1 MILTFVA
8 AVLKE
13 LDRIASQQP
22 GSLPPRGQEWGNTF
36 EIGVP
41 SRGVAREKWICLEV
55 MVKMNDIGD
64 SNGEQAY
71 WLDGKLSRTED
82 GRITSYLGKGFPS
95 VGTWAYDKFKPY
107 AAGEGVA
114 WTISRERRSHRG
126 RQAVSRLR
134 LEKHAQTQHQRHL
147 ALPLHVS
154 TGKRNE
160 QGLVGPRGGGQEIHR
175 PPGAPEPVGQIIAGG
190 RVDRRNRIHFNRLA
204 MAATSPAQ

>member
-41 SRGVAREKWICLEV
+41 SRGVAREKWVCLEV

-71 WLDGKLSRTED
+71 WLEGKLSRTED

-95 VGTWAYDKFKPY
+95 VGTWVYDKFKPY

-114 WTISRERRSHRG
+114 WDYQQGRGVPIEGGKPFPGFVWRSAPKLNINAIWLHRYMSQPEKGTSKVWWDHVVVAKKYIGPLAPLSR
-126 RQAVSRLR
+126 
-134 LEKHAQTQHQRHL
+134 
-147 ALPLHVS
+147 
-154 TGKRNE
+154 
-160 QGLVGPRGGGQEIHR
+160 
-175 PPGAPEPVGQIIAGG
+175 
-190 RVDRRNRIHFNRLA
+190 
-204 MAATSPAQ
+204 